1 MIKYYTRNQLG
12 EFVGVYSMLA
22 GLVITLSNDCL
33 KNQSD
38 WNVTIAPI
46 PFFSQKISERC
57 TKSVSTEQTSEPSDQ
72 RGTAEQALSP
82 GLQSSDFKG

>member
-46 PFFSQKISERC
+46 PFFFPE
-57 TKSVSTEQTSEPSDQ
+57 DQ
-72 RGTAEQALSP
+72 
-82 GLQSSDFKG
+82 

>member
-1 MIKYYTRNQLG
+1 
-12 EFVGVYSMLA
+12 MLA

-46 PFFSQKISERC
+46 PFFPRRSVKDARNLFRLNKQVNHRISG
-57 TKSVSTEQTSEPSDQ
+57 EQPNRRSHRGCNHLTSRAEV
-72 RGTAEQALSP
+72 RGKQ
-82 GLQSSDFKG
+82 